1 MTGPER
7 RTSAR
12 PDLLAPDFHWIA
24 GGFLLMM
31 GSGFGQTYFIALHA
45 AELKAAFSLSESAF
59 SALYMAGT
67 LGSAITLIWLGKLAD
82 RWPIRWLGLC
92 VIGGLALACVGMSL
106 VNSAIMLGFVFYGLR
121 LFGQG
126 MMTHVALTAMGR
138 WFVKKRGRAVSLAV
152 MGLSAAEASFP
163 PMAVLVIGLTGDWRL
178 SWQVYCLLLLGLYA
192 PLFMLCIRRERT
204 PQDDPVSLDDAPPS
218 EQRQWTRAEVLRD
231 PLFYGLLTGVMAPPV
246 LMTGIFFNQTVLV
259 DLKGWDLGWFA
270 GSYWIMSIAFVLSSL
285 LAGRVIDRVH
295 SRVLLPFFLIPL
307 GCGAALLA
315 LAQSPEAL
323 VLVMA
328 LLGMTSGSATTLF
341 GALWPELYGVAHL
354 GTIRA
359 GLSAIMVF
367 GTAAAPLIMG
377 VALDAGVP
385 LTTQLWVMAGYCGAA
400 TLGMTALVPA
410 LNRQI
415 AG

>member
-7 RTSAR
+7 RGSVR
-12 PDLLAPDFHWIA
+12 PDLLTPDLHWIA

-31 GSGFGQTYFIALHA
+31 GSGFGQTYFISLYA

-92 VIGGLALACVGMSL
+92 VMGGLALACLGMSV

-178 SWQVYCLLLLGLYA
+178 SWQVYILLLLGFYA

-204 PQDDPVSLDDAPPS
+204 PDDDRVSLDDAPPS

-231 PLFYGLLTGVMAPPV
+231 PLFYGLLAGVMAPPV

-259 DLKGWDLGWFA
+259 DLKGWDLSWFA

-315 LAQSPEAL
+315 LAQSPQTVFA
-323 VLVMA
+323 VMA
-328 LLGMTSGSATTLF
+328 LIGMTSGSGTTLF

-359 GLSAIMVF
+359 GLSSIMVF

-400 TLGMTALVPA
+400 TLGMAALVPA